1 MGPQKCVSQD
11 LTGLQTA
18 GTLGTREF
26 KGRDCA
32 GLSDHGHA
40 SGEPGHRAPSV
51 LCPSPF
57 SVVVP
62 LLILLP

>member
-26 KGRDCA
+26 KGRA
-32 GLSDHGHA
+32 WPQAA
-40 SGEPGHRAPSV
+40 SCPVPFPLQRGCSSADLAPLTAPGC
-51 LCPSPF
+51 L
-57 SVVVP
+57 
-62 LLILLP
+62 